1 MQHPAV
7 SLVLRRIV
15 VANVEGG
22 QLTSRFFLFVV
33 LKTSI
38 KLFKTERK
46 KKGRKKRERE
56 RERERI
62 RIRRCVRLPTERSRR
77 VSTRSIDRSNDN
89 DNDTQVSSSSRAMT
103 RRRRRRK
110 KEKTTSLLFY
120 AKVVDKKNDVSQGV
134 LRRCSTRKRRDTRTQ
149 VFSLAHFAAAR
160 CGLSLFT
167 SWYARFTSSYFLSNA
182 SFFLS
187 QSCQKTNFSKR
198 KRKEVFINTTHAR
211 NSFSSLEKRNTRGLG
226 KRART
231 ERKRVRSL
239 RQRRTNKELLNTR
252 PRKEMEGHTTA
263 EQENRKLWDIFLTHH
278 SEYF

>member
-1 MQHPAV
+1 MQHPEV

-46 KKGRKKRERE
+46 KKAEKERE
-56 RERERI
+56 RESGFVSVVAYVFQPSVRDAF
-62 RIRRCVRLPTERSRR
+62 RRD
-77 VSTRSIDRSNDN
+77 RSIDRTNDN
-89 DNDTQVSSSSRAMT
+89 DNYTQVSSSSRAMT

-149 VFSLAHFAAAR
+149 IFSLAHFAAAR

-198 KRKEVFINTTHAR
+198 KRKEVFINTTTHAR